1 MNFKL
6 RSLQD
11 FKNENHYNI
20 EMYVNLLKEE
30 GFVIKIN
37 QDKEEFFKFPYVIN
51 IKDLLELNR
60 ITSVINNILMTED
73 SITIFDDFLLS

>member
-11 FKNENHYNI
+11 SKNENHYNI

-30 GFVIKIN
+30 GFVIKTN